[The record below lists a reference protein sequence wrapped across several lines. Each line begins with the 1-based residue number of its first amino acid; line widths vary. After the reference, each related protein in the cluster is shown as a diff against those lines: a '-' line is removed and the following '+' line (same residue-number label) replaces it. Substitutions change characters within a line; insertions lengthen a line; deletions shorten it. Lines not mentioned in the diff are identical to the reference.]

1 LPHFATAYSYITLFL
16 NLPLGLITINVVD
29 GYFVSTLRHVPPG
42 STCSRRASSSRPPS
56 TYSQSSTRHL
66 IQGSETPPN
75 PFASANLSTTSFIP
89 HNDSQPLPKDGT
101 PVSLSVNYLPSKFSN
116 TLLAPGSRKR
126 KGKGGIDPLL
136 PKRGGG
142 VEAFRSGEARMPGEN
157 DVDYDGLSGG
167 LFGGK
172 EGGHTRPRL
181 RWNKFKWTLFV
192 ANAVVSFN
200 VFFFLLRQF

>member
-66 IQGSETPPN
+66 IQGLETPN